1 MVVVDM
7 NAPGSR
13 ATAIAPPQLTPSI
26 KSAIVWRM
34 DALTADDLETSRCT
48 PPEQKLVQALEMAD
62 AGIRFKR
69 AALRHGSPNWTE
81 QDVDAALERWL
92 LADG

>member
-1 MVVVDM
+1 
-7 NAPGSR
+7 
-13 ATAIAPPQLTPSI
+13 
-26 KSAIVWRM
+26 
-34 DALTADDLETSRCT
+34 
-48 PPEQKLVQALEMAD
+48 VQALEVAD

-69 AALRHGSPNWTE
+69 AALRHDSPNWTE